1 MDKIKLRYKKDKK
14 VFVPERDIDLPDDYE
29 IEISEILTGE
39 KTIQAKE
46 IPWQSNIR
54 EDFIQ
59 YFLHKYPGKSI
70 DDIDETLLSLIG
82 VNAEYSGRTS
92 YKDDKQRLMEY
103 LWEKY
108 NA

>member
-39 KTIQAKE
+39 KTVQAKE

-70 DDIDETLLSLIG
+70 DDIDETLLSLPYKLRKYLGNQISEKILFNIFYINIP
-82 VNAEYSGRTS
+82 VNP
-92 YKDDKQRLMEY
+92 
-103 LWEKY
+103 
-108 NA
+108 